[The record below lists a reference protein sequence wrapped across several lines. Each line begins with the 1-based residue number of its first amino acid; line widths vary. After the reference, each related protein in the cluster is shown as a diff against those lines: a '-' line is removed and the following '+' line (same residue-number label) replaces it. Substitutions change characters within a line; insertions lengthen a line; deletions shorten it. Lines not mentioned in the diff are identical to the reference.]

1 MKKIFV
7 ILILSFTDIFCHA
20 QKLNQYRYIVCDNPN
35 LEVYNLERYQDF
47 VFTLRSK
54 GFIYYKKY
62 SSELDNVPDDQIV
75 LCQIQDWH
83 TGLVGKCRIKF
94 YDTNYQTIIEFK
106 GTNGGGLF
114 PNGDMSLAWKSVIKK
129 IKKYPYNFAPIKHTT
144 NSKTNVIKMHKKEGV
159 YWIESKV
166 NDIPMR
172 FIFDTGATNVC
183 ISKTEA
189 LLMIKNGSLTE
200 DDIIGVSESQ
210 IADGSISIGTKV
222 NLRKIIIGSYV
233 LRNIEAIVVDNENAP
248 LLLGHS
254 ALSLLGKLQID
265 FDNQIITVLQ

>member
-1 MKKIFV
+1 MRKFLLLLIFF
-7 ILILSFTDIFCHA
+7 FTTNYCFT
-20 QKLNQYRYIVCDNPN
+20 QKLNQYKYVVCDNPN
-35 LEVYNLERYQDF
+35 LEVYDLNKYHDF
-47 VFTLRSK
+47 IFTLRSK

-62 SSELDNVPDDQIV
+62 SSELDNIPDDQIV

-94 YDTNYQTIIEFK
+94 YDTNFQPIIEFK

-129 IKKYPYNFAPIKHTT
+129 IKKYPYSFTPITHTVK
-144 NSKTNVIKMHKKEGV
+144 NKSNVIKMQKKEGV

-166 NDIPMR
+166 NDIPMK

-183 ISKTEA
+183 ISRTEA

-210 IADGSISIGTKV
+210 IADGSITIGTKI
-222 NLRKIIIGSYV
+222 NLRKIIIGSYT

-265 FDNQIITVLQ
+265 FNNMTIMVLK